1 MTMDTTYD
9 HRRIVSIGRTALE
22 GIVDRPDGAGG
33 LIIFAHG
40 SGSGRL
46 SPRNNYVARA
56 LQGAGFATLL
66 LDLLTPAEDED
77 RASRFNIH
85 LLAERLL
92 MATQWAGQQPDL
104 ALPIGYFGASTGA
117 GAALMA
123 AAAVPGE
130 IGAIVSRGGRPDLA
144 GAQALARV
152 TAPTQLIVGSRDLPV
167 IEMNRAAM
175 RHLRAEHELVIVP
188 GATHLFEEAG
198 TLDMVI
204 GHARRWFERHL
215 LL

>member
-1 MTMDTTYD
+1 MANVYS
-9 HRRIVSIGRTALE
+9 HRRTAAIGPLGLE

-33 LIIFAHG
+33 LVIFAHG

-46 SPRNNYVARA
+46 SPRNTYVARA

-77 RASRFNIH
+77 RASRFNIP
-85 LLAERLL
+85 LLAGRLR
-92 MATQWAGQQPDL
+92 MATQWAGEQAEC

-117 GAALMA
+117 AAALVA
-123 AAAVPGE
+123 AAAMPGRVA
-130 IGAIVSRGGRPDLA
+130 AIVSRGGRPDLA

-152 TAPTQLIVGSRDLPV
+152 TAPTQLIVGGHDLRV

-175 RHLRAEHELVIVP
+175 AHLRAEHELVIVP
-188 GATHLFEEAG
+188 GAHHLFEEPGA
-198 TLDMVI
+198 LDAVI
-204 GHARRWFERHL
+204 GHARRWFERYL
-215 LL
+215 LR